1 MRMQQLPHLKTQK
14 NRPIGRLMQFSSPR
28 FREVHRTLTGEEE
41 PVNPRSRATKGVGT
55 QGCQHSYFLVALS
68 LTVRLRLT
76 SLALAGGEASG
87 EDRATLGP
95 MRARKDRYNDTKKA
109 GEAATAAQGIGSHAE
124 RTEQGRRAGRADD
137 ARAV

>member
-1 MRMQQLPHLKTQK
+1 MRRNPSTHARAQQKELAPKAANT
-14 NRPIGRLMQFSSPR
+14 PI
-28 FREVHRTLTGEEE
+28 
-41 PVNPRSRATKGVGT
+41 
-55 QGCQHSYFLVALS
+55 FLVALS

-95 MRARKDRYNDTKKA
+95 MKARKDRYNDTKEA
-109 GEAATAAQGIGSHAE
+109 GEEAASPQGVGSYAV
-124 RTEQGRRAGRADD
+124 RAEQGRRAGRAND